1 MSNRYGIW
9 VNCLQCGYRLWYK
22 PRVGS
27 PANSMVTMNGTN
39 VKRALD
45 ELQGL
50 LPPQAMP
57 TEELVR
63 AMIEKVVAEERIKTM
78 LMDFEKTM
86 QKNVEKINEAK
97 SAAAAAKAKGY
108 ASPIQRPRTPTP
120 EPGPSPASS
129 GWQQVSPSRMDLN
142 MAFEHLT
149 AEEKER
155 LMQLAAERAVQPV
168 INVNISSDTELEP
181 AYGEQQQ

>member
-1 MSNRYGIW
+1 
-9 VNCLQCGYRLWYK
+9 
-22 PRVGS
+22 
-27 PANSMVTMNGTN
+27 
-39 VKRALD
+39 
-45 ELQGL
+45 
-50 LPPQAMP
+50 
-57 TEELVR
+57 
-63 AMIEKVVAEERIKTM
+63 MIEKVVDEERIKTM

-97 SAAAAAKAKGY
+97 SAPAAAKAKGY

-142 MAFEHLT
+142 MTFEHLT